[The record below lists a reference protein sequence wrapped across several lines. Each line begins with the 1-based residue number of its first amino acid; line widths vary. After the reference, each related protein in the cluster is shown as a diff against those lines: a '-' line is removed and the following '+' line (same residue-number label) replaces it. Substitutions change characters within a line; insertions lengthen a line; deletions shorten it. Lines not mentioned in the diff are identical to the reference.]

1 MHLPVAA
8 QLLDHQGQPLF
19 GRYHSQVPALD
30 WQALAPPWQ
39 RSALWRYFHRKH
51 WHYLALAHSDWFIA
65 LAIVDI
71 GWANTAFA
79 YIMDRRTGQLLLD
92 YSRDGI
98 PAYSASLSQQA
109 EQGLACTFRFFS
121 EHIKLVHDA
130 ASDCY
135 VLDLRLAKVTL
146 QAQIQ
151 RARCT
156 PSLLAVAAVDGGSV
170 HATQKTSAM
179 PARATLRIDKQ
190 YLELDGLCAS
200 MDHSHGF
207 LARDTEWRWASA
219 HTHGLGFNL
228 QAGYLGQHE
237 NALWLDDKIFPLSAA
252 EFDYDVADPCKD
264 WRIRTTDGLLELNF
278 VVEGLR
284 SENKNLL
291 IAQSRYVQP
300 VGRFYGWARGHAGA
314 EAIRIDGIAGVTEDH
329 FSRW

>member
-1 MHLPVAA
+1 MHLPTAA
-8 QLLDHQGQPLF
+8 QLLDPQGRPLF
-19 GRYHSQVPALD
+19 GRFHSQVPALN
-30 WQALAPPWQ
+30 WHTLAKPWQ
-39 RSALWRYFHRKH
+39 RSPLWRYFHRKH
-51 WHYLALAHSDWFIA
+51 WHYLALAHEDWFIA
-65 LAIVDI
+65 MAIVDL

-79 YIMDRRTGQLLLD
+79 YVMDRRSGQLLLD

-98 PAYSASLSQQA
+98 PAYSARLSQQA
-109 EQGLACTFRFFS
+109 EAGLACQFRFFS
-121 EHIKLVHDA
+121 EQISLIHDA
-130 ASDCY
+130 QSDCY
-135 VLDLRLAKVTL
+135 LFELNLPQVSI

-151 RARCT
+151 RNT
-156 PSLLAVAAVDGGSV
+156 QSPSLLAVAEVAGGSV

-179 PARATLRIDKQ
+179 SARATLRIGQ
-190 YLELDGLCAS
+190 QHLELEQVLAS

-219 HTHGLGFNL
+219 HEHKLGFNL

-237 NALWLDDKIFPLSAA
+237 NALWLGQKIYPLSAA
-252 EFDYDVADPCKD
+252 EFEYDKTDPRKD
-264 WRIRTTDGLLELNF
+264 WQIRTSDGLVELRF

-300 VGRFYGWARGHAGA
+300 VGRFYGWVRSHA
-314 EAIRIDGIAGVTEDH
+314 EAEAVRIDGLAGVTEDH